1 MSYALQCA
9 AEVLVV
15 VPPSS
20 TTTEKLMPLV
30 PYNEMHRYESGCF
43 MAYFTRFRLDCDAKA
58 KSPLPHVCYHFQWI
72 HLVVDLRVDLSAH
85 GRLYAALSR
94 VSRRDDGLILFT
106 ENKLSVKELIVIT
119 ICSRKCQ
126 SAAPRLEGGGR
137 SPGAFSCSTQT
148 VLSSIMT
155 SNMKGRSTEL
165 VSGGRSAE
173 WSSL

>member
-30 PYNEMHRYESGCF
+30 PYNEMHRYENGYF
-43 MAYFTRFRLDCDAKA
+43 MTYFTRFRLDCDAEA
-58 KSPLPHVCYHFQWI
+58 NSPLPYVCYRFHWV

-106 ENKLSVKELIVIT
+106 ENKLSVKELICVTRDSQYPKRVQCRERDKSISVIA
-119 ICSRKCQ
+119 ICSCKCR
-126 SAAPRLEGGGR
+126 SAAHTPRGR
-137 SPGAFSCSTQT
+137 GKISRCLQ
-148 VLSSIMT
+148 L
-155 SNMKGRSTEL
+155 
-165 VSGGRSAE
+165 
-173 WSSL
+173 